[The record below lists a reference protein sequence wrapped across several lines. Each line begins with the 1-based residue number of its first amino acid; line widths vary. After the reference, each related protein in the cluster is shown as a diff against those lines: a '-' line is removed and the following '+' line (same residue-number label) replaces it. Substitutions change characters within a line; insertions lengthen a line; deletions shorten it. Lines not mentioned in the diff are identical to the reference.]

1 MIREFAELDPR
12 KDREKARIT
21 SDNLIKRY
29 NAITETIG
37 LKNKSILDLG
47 CANAAFGYL
56 SMVSEC
62 ASYHGI
68 EIREYYY
75 NTARYLLNK
84 YCHGFDYTLTKK
96 DIVSYLSTEDI
107 KYDVVYACGILYG
120 VFDVLN
126 LLKSLFT
133 IANETVVIESL
144 SLKTQHH
151 KPVFEVVNMNM
162 INADNYFNPIL
173 GVSLM
178 PNFLAL
184 NEIAAIYGF
193 EGKQIFLNN
202 SNNYI
207 QEYSSPTSHR
217 YIGIFNRIGKC
228 KKTLE
233 MAILEK

>member
-1 MIREFAELDPR
+1 MPQILE
-12 KDREKARIT
+12 
-21 SDNLIKRY
+21 
-29 NAITETIG
+29 

-68 EIREYYY
+68 EIQEYYY
-75 NTARYLLNK
+75 NTATYLLNK
-84 YCHGFDYTLTKK
+84 YCHSFDYTLTKK
-96 DIVSYLSTEDI
+96 DIVTYLNTVDK
-107 KYDVVYACGILYG
+107 KYDIVYACGILYG
-120 VFDVLN
+120 VFDVMN
-126 LLKSLFT
+126 LLKSLFMV
-133 IANETVVIESL
+133 ANETVIIESL
-144 SLKTQHH
+144 GLKPFYH

-162 INADNYFNPIL
+162 INADNYFDPIL

-184 NEIAAIYGF
+184 NEIAAVYGF
-193 EGKQIFLNN
+193 EGKQIFLNKPD
-202 SNNYI
+202 NYI
-207 QEYSSPTSHR
+207 QEYADVTSHR
-217 YIGIFNRIGKC
+217 FIGVFNKTDKC